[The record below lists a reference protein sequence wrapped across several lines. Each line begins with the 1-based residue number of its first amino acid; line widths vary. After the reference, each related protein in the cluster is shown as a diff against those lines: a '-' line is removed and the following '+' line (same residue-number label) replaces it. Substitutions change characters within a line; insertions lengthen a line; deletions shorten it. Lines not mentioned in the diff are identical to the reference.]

1 MPLSPLT
8 KWTQRM
14 FRGRSAHPAS
24 RSRSR
29 RTRLLLERLE
39 DRVTPSSVIWTGAG
53 DGINWSDPHNWD
65 VGRLPGS
72 ADDVT
77 INAPPTIIIHGS
89 GSDTIRSLQSENPIV
104 VSGGSLTLATDSTID
119 DELMITGG
127 TLNNLGALS
136 VQILDQTGGTLIGS
150 GSVTIQTEWDWNNGI
165 ESGTGHTILLGNATF
180 SSGGSP
186 QLIGRT
192 VDNDGTATLEFGST
206 LRFGSNG
213 VWNNQ
218 ADGTF
223 ILSNASNL
231 GSGGT
236 FNNAGLLQLAA
247 SGGNAIIGATL
258 NNTSTGTLD
267 VQNGN
272 VLFLN
277 GGGASSGS
285 FDLEGTSAIQIGGTY
300 ALKDGASSSDTGTI
314 RVPNFSGLTV
324 TGSVSVANLIVSG
337 GSVTLNSGASLDVG
351 NLRFDSSFSTVTGPG
366 DFSVEGDFTW
376 NSGGLGGTG
385 HTVLNGTTEI
395 SGGFFATLTGRTV
408 DNHGTA
414 TLLANTGFDFST
426 SGVWNNDAD
435 GTLILQKGSSVGNF
449 FASAAVINNDGLV
462 QMLGNPGDKDSIDVT
477 LNNSAIGTVDVEGGL
492 LTLTTGSSSGTFF
505 VANTGNLAFNDTFN
519 PAYTLQDG
527 ATSTGPGFL
536 VVNTFDALTI
546 NGNVNVPNLSVP
558 GGTITINGG
567 GSLTVGNLS
576 LNGLNGTVTGGGDL
590 AVNGNFNWIGGTL
603 SGTGGTFLEGF
614 STLSGG
620 FFSVLNGRSITND
633 GTVTVLA
640 NSGIT
645 FEGNAVWNN
654 QSDGTLILLANSSLG
669 NFFSNGSV
677 FNNAGLVTVNGPGA
691 SIGFS
696 FVNSGTVTIGAGRS
710 LNVGANYTQTD
721 GLTTVDGT
729 LTVNNTLFLNG
740 GFLNGSGTI
749 NGNVVNA
756 AEVDPGDSPG
766 VLTINGNYTQTGAG
780 TLTIEIGG
788 PNVGSGYDRLVV
800 KGTATLAGAINIV
813 LLNGFVP
820 TAGTSFQV
828 LTFFSHVGDFDT
840 YAGLDLGNGLSFVPG
855 LSGTGLTLVATQ
867 S

>member
-1 MPLSPLT
+1 
-8 KWTQRM
+8 M
-14 FRGRSAHPAS
+14 FRGRSARLAS

-29 RTRLLLERLE
+29 RIRPLLEGLE

-77 INAPPTIIIHGS
+77 INSFPDIIVHGS
-89 GSDTIRSLQSENPIV
+89 GTDTIHSLQSEDPIV
-104 VSGGSLTLATDSTID
+104 LSGGSLTLATNSTID
-119 DELMITGG
+119 DELLITGG
-127 TLNNLGALS
+127 TLTNSGALTVS
-136 VQILDQTGGTLIGS
+136 VLGQTGGTLTGS
-150 GSVTIQTEWDWNNGI
+150 GSVTIENRWDWTNGT
-165 ESGTGHTILLGNATF
+165 ESGTGHTILLGNANL
-180 SSGGSP
+180 SSGGFFNSP

-206 LRFGSNG
+206 LGFGSNG

-218 ADGTF
+218 TDGTF
-223 ILSNASNL
+223 ILSNASSL
-231 GSGGT
+231 GSGGQ
-236 FNNAGLLQLAA
+236 FNNAGLLQLAG
-247 SGGNAIIGATL
+247 SGGNATIGVTL

-267 VQNGN
+267 VQSGN
-272 VLFLN
+272 LLLLN
-277 GGGASSGS
+277 GGGASSGN
-285 FDLEGTSAIQIGGTY
+285 FDVEGTSTIQIGGTY
-300 ALKDGASSSDTGTI
+300 TLKDGATASDVGKVAVNTFNNL
-314 RVPNFSGLTV
+314 VV
-324 TGSVSVANLIVSG
+324 TGGVSLSNLSVSG
-337 GSVTLNSGASLDVG
+337 GTVTLNAGASLDVG
-351 NLRFDSSFSTVTGPG
+351 NLRVDGSFSTVTGPG
-366 DFSVEGDFTW
+366 DFIVDGDFTW
-376 NSGGLGGTG
+376 FSGNLSGTG

-395 SGGFFATLTGRTV
+395 SGGFFADLNGRTV

-414 TLLANTGFDFST
+414 TLLPNTGFDFFT
-426 SGVWNNDAD
+426 TGVWNNDSD
-435 GTLILQKGSSVGNF
+435 GTFILQKGSSVGNF
-449 FASAAVINNDGLV
+449 FANTAVINNDGLV
-462 QMLGNPGDKDSIDVT
+462 QMLGIPGDKAEVDVT

-505 VANTGNLAFNDTFN
+505 IANTGNLAFN
-519 PAYTLQDG
+519 AYTLQDG

-546 NGNVNVPNLSVP
+546 NGNVNLPNVSVP

-567 GSLTVGNLS
+567 GNLTVGTLS
-576 LNGLNGTVTGGGDL
+576 LSLNGTVTGGGDL
-590 AVNGNFNWIGGTL
+590 AVNGSFNWIVGTL
-603 SGTGGTFLEGF
+603 SGTGQTFLEGV
-614 STLSGG
+614 SKLSGG

-633 GTVTVLA
+633 GVATVA
-640 NSGIT
+640 ASSGIT

-654 QSDGTLILLANSSLG
+654 QSDGTLILQTNSSLG
-669 NFFSNGSV
+669 NFFSNDSK
-677 FNNAGLVTVNGPGA
+677 FNNAGLIDVRGSGA
-691 SIGFS
+691 SIGFA
-696 FVNSGTVTIGAGRS
+696 VANIGTVTIGAGRS
-710 LNVGANYTQTD
+710 LSIGANYTQTD

-740 GFLNGSGTI
+740 GFLNGGSPNGSGTI

-766 VLTINGNYTQTGAG
+766 ILIINGNYTQTAAG

-788 PNVGSGYDRLVV
+788 PALASYDRLVV
-800 KGTATLAGAINIV
+800 NGTASLAGTINVV

-828 LTFFSHVGDFDT
+828 LTFRSHTGDFDT

-867 S
+867 N